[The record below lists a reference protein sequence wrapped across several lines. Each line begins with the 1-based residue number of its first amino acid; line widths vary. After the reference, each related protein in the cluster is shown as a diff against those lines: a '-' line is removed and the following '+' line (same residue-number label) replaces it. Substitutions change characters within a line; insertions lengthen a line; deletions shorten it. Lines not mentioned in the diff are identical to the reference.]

1 MSSCTP
7 EENFGSDPAFV
18 RWQVVRGDTASIRV
32 EFLQDDE
39 STPFDISGWEFNSTA
54 YDQLADVLDVLT
66 VEANVA
72 SGYVDIV
79 APSEITVNW
88 GTGFRSLV
96 AEIPFDLQVT
106 LEDDTIWT
114 PVLGTITVLG
124 DVTIGTL

>member
-39 STPFDISGWEFNSTA
+39 STAFDISGWEFNSTA

-66 VEANVA
+66 VEVNVA
-72 SGYVDIV
+72 SGYVDII
-79 APSEITVNW
+79 SHSDITSHW

-124 DVTIGTL
+124 DITTGTL

>member
-39 STPFDISGWEFNSTA
+39 STAFDISGWSFDSTA

-66 VEANVA
+66 VEVNVS
-72 SGYVDIV
+72 SGYVDII
-79 APSEITVNW
+79 APSEITSNW

-124 DVTIGTL
+124 DVTTGTL